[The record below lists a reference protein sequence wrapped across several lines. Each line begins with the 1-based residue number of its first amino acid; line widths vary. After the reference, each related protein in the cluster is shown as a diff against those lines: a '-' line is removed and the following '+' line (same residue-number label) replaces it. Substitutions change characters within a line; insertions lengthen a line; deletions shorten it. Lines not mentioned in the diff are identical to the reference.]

1 MMMSKF
7 RDKTAL
13 ALGSA
18 AAVTIAPVAEAAL
31 VTVSNSPVSVSFWPT
46 VEVSPLWH
54 NQTVWDVDGVNG
66 PDFALLAQGGKGGT
80 SQNYTLG
87 GGIALNVHSETNP
100 SFVRAPVNSFEFH
113 SCERTSQVEYLT
125 R

>member
-1 MMMSKF
+1 MPKF
-7 RDKTAL
+7 SNKMAL

-18 AAVTIAPVAEAAL
+18 SAVTIAPVAEAAL
-31 VTVSNSPVSVSFWPT
+31 VTVQNTPVSVFFWPT

-54 NQTVWDVDGVNG
+54 NQAVWDVDGVNG

-87 GGIALNVHSETNP
+87 GGIALNVHSETSP
-100 SFVRAPVNSFEFH
+100 SFFSGPEQA
-113 SCERTSQVEYLT
+113 QW
-125 R
+125 